1 MTVTQASAVPLP
13 AGGGLKRPVRSAIGI
28 ISANT
33 LEVFDFSVYA
43 YFAVM
48 IGRTFFPAKDQITE
62 VLTAFAVFG
71 VGFLS
76 RPLGAILIG
85 AYADRAGRK
94 NALLLTIILMAIGT
108 GLLAVTPSYNSIGIF
123 APILIVLSRLI
134 QGFAAGGE
142 AGPATTY
149 LVEAAPNGKRGK
161 YGIWQS
167 ASQGIAGILAAGMGV
182 IVAELVTPKD
192 LQEYGWR
199 IPFIIGVVLIVPL
212 GLYLRRTL
220 PETMIEHK
228 AHKTSKAVLANVF
241 KNHSGTMGLIILM
254 LMGPAIT
261 IYVIG
266 KYMTTYAIT
275 VLKLPPT
282 LALASGV
289 AAGCASILAALLG
302 GYLSD
307 RFGRKRFILW
317 PRLLLAI
324 LCYPAFLFIVDAGT
338 AFALISTVMVLQFL
352 TSSSGS
358 VILVWIPECFPRAV
372 RSVGLSITYG
382 IAVTLFG
389 GTSQF
394 VVTWLL
400 DVTKDPLSPAW
411 YLVAANLI
419 SVIAT
424 FFATELHPSKVL
436 D

>member
-1 MTVTQASAVPLP
+1 MTVQSSASAVPLP
-13 AGGGLKRPVRSAIGI
+13 SDVALKRPVRSAIGI

-76 RPLGAILIG
+76 RPLGAILLG

-94 NALLLTIILMAIGT
+94 AALLVTIVLMGIGT
-108 GLLAVTPSYNSIGIF
+108 GLLAFTPSYASIGIF

-149 LVEAAPNGKRGK
+149 LIEAAPNGKRGK

-167 ASQGIAGILAAGMGV
+167 ASQGIAGILAAGIGV
-182 IVAELVTPKD
+182 LVAELVAPKQ
-192 LQEYGWR
+192 LQEWGWR
-199 IPFIIGVVLIVPL
+199 IPFIAGVALIVPL
-212 GLYLRRTL
+212 GLYLRRAL
-220 PETMIEHK
+220 PETMQK
-228 AHKTSKAVLANVF
+228 AHSTSKAVLRDVF
-241 KNHSGTMGLIILM
+241 KNHRGTMGLIILM

-275 VLKLPPT
+275 VLHLPTT
-282 LALASGV
+282 LALSSGV
-289 AAGCASILAALLG
+289 AAGCASIIAALLG
-302 GYLSD
+302 GFLSD

-411 YLVAANLI
+411 YLAGANLI

-424 FFATELHPSKVL
+424 FFATELHPNKAL